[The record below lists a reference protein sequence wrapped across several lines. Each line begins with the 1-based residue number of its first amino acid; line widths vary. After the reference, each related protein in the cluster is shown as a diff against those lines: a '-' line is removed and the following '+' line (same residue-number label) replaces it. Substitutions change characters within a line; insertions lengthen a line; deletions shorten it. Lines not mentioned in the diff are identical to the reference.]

1 MSIYDEQV
9 DNAIQLLMN
18 YHKLKRELQRYEM
31 RLYIKEHEMYDIKAI
46 QYDKDVHVGGIPR
59 DELILVQMISKD
71 ILESQIERLR
81 VETGYLDMLLD
92 YIDEE
97 YKELVRDRFVGCMTM
112 AELEIKYNYSRKQI
126 KRRIKKAVNKSIYSI
141 QTCPNVPEKTC

>member
-59 DELILVQMISKD
+59 DELIVIQMLNKDNLQVQIKRLKTEIKYMD
-71 ILESQIERLR
+71 QILNN
-81 VETGYLDMLLD
+81 
-92 YIDEE
+92 IDEE
-97 YKELVRDRFVGCMTM
+97 SKELVSDRFIKCMTM
-112 AELEIKYNYSRKQI
+112 AELEIKYQYSKKQLKRK
-126 KRRIKKAVNKSIYSI
+126 IKKSVNNSINLI
-141 QTCPNVPEKTC
+141 QRCPVEP